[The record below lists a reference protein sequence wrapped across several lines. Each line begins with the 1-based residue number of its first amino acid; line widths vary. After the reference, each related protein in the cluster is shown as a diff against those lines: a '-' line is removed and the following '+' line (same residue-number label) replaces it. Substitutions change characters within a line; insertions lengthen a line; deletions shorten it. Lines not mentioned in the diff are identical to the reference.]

1 VASTS
6 EFGDFV
12 AARSSRLL
20 RVAYLL
26 TRDWAL
32 AEDLLQTALAKAW
45 SSWRRIDTDPE
56 AYVRRILVNTYSSW
70 WRRPWLHERPTGQ
83 LPDGAGH
90 DEHRRV
96 DEREEMF
103 QALARL
109 PKRQRAVLV
118 LRYYEDLSEAEIA
131 ETLGIAAGTVKS
143 LAAAGLANLRTDT
156 LFQGEP
162 SAHHVRLAAVADRV
176 KRDRRRTAAVV
187 GAACLVVVAILLGYA
202 ISAKHRSG
210 PHPQPLT
217 TVSPVQVGA
226 LPEYYLG
233 THVAQA
239 VTVSAANPRA
249 QILWY
254 PTKAGGQRLL
264 RCQITTP
271 EVWVTYSVSDGDSTG
286 TSECRA
292 DYAGHLLQG
301 YQRSGASPITLTI
314 QVEYAEKDGVRV
326 PVPPDFALS
335 FAITDNVDWA
345 DYVFPPTP
353 SAIPMLGRMLEVNTT
368 YITSDEQDPMKPRT
382 VRIRLPRQL
391 GVLADG
397 TGPTRLHIMVDGVEL
412 LDFRKWSYDP
422 PRYPLYFQPDHAG
435 RIVTVTIS
443 PEHATGPWSVELVD
457 KCGADRCPV
466 LDP

>member
-1 VASTS
+1 MPSTT
-6 EFGDFV
+6 EFGEFV
-12 AARSSRLL
+12 AARSTRLL

-45 SSWRRIDTDPE
+45 SAWTRIDADPE
-56 AYVRRILVNTYSSW
+56 AYVRRILVTTYSSW

-83 LPDGAGH
+83 LPEAADR

-143 LAAAGLANLRTDT
+143 LAATGLANLRTDT
-156 LFQGEP
+156 LFHGEP
-162 SAHHVRLAAVADRV
+162 GAHHVRLAAVAERV
-176 KRDRRRTAAVV
+176 KRNRRRAAAIVGTACA
-187 GAACLVVVAILLGYA
+187 VVVAIILGYA
-202 ISAKHRSG
+202 LSPKHRSS

-217 TVSPVQVGA
+217 TASPREIGG

-233 THVAQA
+233 THVVQA
-239 VTVSAANPRA
+239 VTVSGANPSA
-249 QILWY
+249 QIVWI
-254 PTKAGGQRLL
+254 PTVAGGTGLL
-264 RCQITTP
+264 RCQMTTP
-271 EVWVTYSVSDGDSTG
+271 GVRVTYSVRDGNGRG
-286 TSECRA
+286 TSTC
-292 DYAGHLLQG
+292 DTSIAGHLLQD
-301 YQRSGASPITLTI
+301 YQGSEATSVTLTI
-314 QVEYAEKDGVRV
+314 QVEYAEAGGVRV
-326 PVPPDFALS
+326 PVPPDFSLS
-335 FAITDNVDWA
+335 YGIADNVDWA
-345 DYVFPPTP
+345 DYVFPPSP
-353 SAIPMLGRMLEVNTT
+353 SAVPRLKWMLAVNTT
-368 YITSDEQDPMKPRT
+368 RVTSDEQDPMKPRT

-422 PRYPLYFQPDHAG
+422 PRGPTYFQPDRPDRA
-435 RIVTVTIS
+435 VTMTIT

-457 KCGADRCPV
+457 ACGADRCPV
-466 LDP
+466 LEP